1 MVGIAGDLRTLAG
14 GLGILDGVEL
24 QIEFVGKGVDVL
36 AIGSGEVIPAQRLI
50 VSEFVAQSFQ
60 GD

>member
-14 GLGILDGVEL
+14 GLSILDGVEL

-36 AIGSGEVIPAQRLI
+36 AIGSGEVIPDQRLI